1 MKENYVFKTKI
12 GVTEITNEKYTLLK
26 PGDISLD
33 SKHVVNVVK
42 MELGFFSR
50 KCSLQYR
57 LPGRHGSYLF
67 H

>member
-1 MKENYVFKTKI
+1 MKDNYIFKTKI
-12 GVTEITNEKYTLLK
+12 GVTEITNEKYTSLK

-50 KCSLQYR
+50 NCSLQ
-57 LPGRHGSYLF
+57 
-67 H
+67 